1 MSEQPAPGSD
11 SAPPVPPVP
20 PLPTPPVQPPPAA
33 QPPYPTHPVPQ
44 QPYPSYSNA
53 PVQPPYPTQP
63 QAQPP
68 YPTQPQ
74 AQPPYPTQPQAQAP
88 YPTYVQTQPPH
99 SAHPQRSAAPRPVGR
114 PALGIVAL
122 VLGIIALV
130 APTVAV
136 GPAAFTVGLE
146 VAPALASPVPPSDLA
161 ILAPVRSWV
170 LVGEIAFWT
179 GTVLGIWAIAQAI
192 VAITRRRG
200 RGQGIAAVVIAPLGF
215 VVFVSVASG
224 FFFAGLAA
232 GAPFGP

>member
-11 SAPPVPPVP
+11 SAPPPPPVP
-20 PLPTPPVQPPPAA
+20 PLPIPQAQPPSPPAA
-33 QPPYPTHPVPQ
+33 QPPYPA
-44 QPYPSYSNA
+44 YA
-53 PVQPPYPTQP
+53 P
-63 QAQPP
+63 AQPP
-68 YPTQPQ
+68 YPPHPQ
-74 AQPPYPTQPQAQAP
+74 AHQPYPVHPQPP
-88 YPTYVQTQPPH
+88 
-99 SAHPQRSAAPRPVGR
+99 AAPRPIGR

-122 VLGIIALV
+122 VLAIIALV

-161 ILAPVRSWV
+161 VLAPVRSWV
-170 LVGEIAFWT
+170 LVGEIAFWA

-200 RGQGIAAVVIAPLGF
+200 RGQGIAAVVIAPIGF

>member
-11 SAPPVPPVP
+11 SAPPPPPVP
-20 PLPTPPVQPPPAA
+20 PLPIPPAQPPSPPAA
-33 QPPYPTHPVPQ
+33 QPPYPA
-44 QPYPSYSNA
+44 YA
-53 PVQPPYPTQP
+53 PAQPPYPTHL

-68 YPTQPQ
+68 YPTHPQ
-74 AQPPYPTQPQAQAP
+74 AHQPYPVHPQPP
-88 YPTYVQTQPPH
+88 
-99 SAHPQRSAAPRPVGR
+99 AAPRPIGR

-122 VLGIIALV
+122 VLAIIALV

-161 ILAPVRSWV
+161 VLAPVRSWV
-170 LVGEIAFWT
+170 LVGEIAFWA

-200 RGQGIAAVVIAPLGF
+200 RGQGIAAVVIAPIGF